1 MARNSLAID
10 IEKVAA
16 PQPAD
21 PLVKVTS
28 ISARSARSSIDSVR
42 PGLKQTSK
50 FSFDESDIMGF
61 DGNSGT
67 RESLGCMYGR
77 IWSFKALL
85 RWARHFIPVAAL
97 LGIPVALLATIYS
110 DRRADGVRLLGLFVW
125 LEVVWGSLWLSKL
138 VAMLM
143 PTAYVFVCG
152 IVNSGT
158 RKYHP
163 VVRKIETSISLVF
176 WTIIAYAT
184 IVPVCM
190 AFDST
195 MAPPKW
201 VLILQKVALA
211 SIAVAA
217 MVLVQRFII
226 QLINITYSATQFT
239 TRIAESKRRIAMLDT
254 LYASSTRS
262 YPPFCDR
269 FAQDDYTIIT
279 GEVEQKESSPSKL
292 LANVRMAGRE
302 VAQAFGQMTADI
314 SGNNSFF
321 NTQAA
326 HTIVTEALEAGTSSE
341 ALGRRIWKSFAP
353 DNGDALTQQDLEKAF
368 PADQLRDVEE
378 LFALLDVDQN
388 GDVSLDEMISTVVR
402 IGQERIAIWKST
414 HDIKSAVRVLDGF
427 LQVCILVGTG
437 LIYAAFF
444 STSFSTYL
452 ATIGTQ
458 LAAVSFAISG
468 TVQEFLGS
476 CIFIFVKHPFDV
488 GDRVKIDSHEM
499 TVEKI
504 SLLYSVF
511 RKVDSNKTTQV
522 PNINLNSMWVEN
534 VSRSGPMR
542 ERINVQIA
550 ADTSFEDIERL
561 RRRIRDQVRAPE
573 NRRDFREDVDVE
585 LMSIGDMSKL
595 EVYVEAE
602 HKSNWNNEHVRRLRR
617 NKLMTAVVSSLR
629 AVAINGPGGGG
640 ATLGDEARPT
650 YQVVM
655 SEETAAAARQKFQ
668 DEKNASKPLSAVSSA
683 IDDGPGSLLGVI
695 RRT

>member
-1 MARNSLAID
+1 MARNSMTID

-16 PQPAD
+16 PSPTDHRVRVATIPA
-21 PLVKVTS
+21 PST
-28 ISARSARSSIDSVR
+28 RSSIDNTR
-42 PGLKQTSK
+42 PGAVQSSK
-50 FSFDESDIMGF
+50 FSINETEMLGL
-61 DGNSGT
+61 DGNAGT
-67 RESLGCMYGR
+67 RESLGCMYER

-97 LGIPVALLATIYS
+97 LGIPVALLATVYE
-110 DRRADGVRLLGLFVW
+110 DRRAAGIRLLGLFVW

-138 VAMLM
+138 IAMLM

-163 VVRKIETSISLVF
+163 VVRGIETSISLVF

-184 IVPVCM
+184 VVPVCM
-190 AFDST
+190 AFD
-195 MAPPKW
+195 AGLAVPNW
-201 VLILQKVALA
+201 VYILQKVALA

-239 TRIAESKRRIAMLDT
+239 TRIKESKRQIAMLDT
-254 LYASSTRS
+254 LYISSTRM

-269 FAQDDYTIIT
+269 FAQEDYTIIT
-279 GEVEQKESSPSKL
+279 GEIEQKDSSPSKL
-292 LANVRMAGRE
+292 LANMRMAGRE

-314 SGNNSFF
+314 SGNDSLF

-326 HTIVTEALEAGTSSE
+326 HTIVTEALEATTSSE
-341 ALGRRIWKSFAP
+341 ALGRRIWKSFASEKE
-353 DNGDALTQQDLEKAF
+353 DALTQKDLEKAF
-368 PADQLRDVEE
+368 SADQLRDVEE

-388 GDVSLDEMISTVVR
+388 GDVSLEEMISTVVR

-414 HDIKSAVRVLDGF
+414 HDIKSAVRVLDRF
-427 LQVCILVGTG
+427 LQVFILVGTA

-444 STSFSTYL
+444 SNSFSTYL

-488 GDRVKIDSHEM
+488 GDRVMIDSHEM

-511 RKVDSNKTTQV
+511 RKVNSNKTTQV
-522 PNINLNSMWVEN
+522 PNINLNSMWVDN
-534 VSRSGPMR
+534 VSRSGAMR
-542 ERINVQIA
+542 ERITIQIA
-550 ADTSFEDIERL
+550 ADTSFDDIERL
-561 RRRIRDQVRAPE
+561 RRKIRDEVRAPE

-595 EVYVEAE
+595 EIYVEAE
-602 HKSNWNNEHVRRLRR
+602 HKSNWNNEHIRRLRR
-617 NKLMTAVVSSLR
+617 NKLMTTVVSSLR
-629 AVAINGPGGGG
+629 AAAIHGPGGGA
-640 ATLGDEARPT
+640 ATLGDLSRPT
-650 YQVVM
+650 YQVVV
-655 SEETAAAARQKFQ
+655 SEETAAAAAQKFKEDQ
-668 DEKNASKPLSAVSSA
+668 NVSKRLSVVSSA
-683 IDDGPGSLLGVI
+683 VDDGPGSFLGAI
-695 RRT
+695 RRK